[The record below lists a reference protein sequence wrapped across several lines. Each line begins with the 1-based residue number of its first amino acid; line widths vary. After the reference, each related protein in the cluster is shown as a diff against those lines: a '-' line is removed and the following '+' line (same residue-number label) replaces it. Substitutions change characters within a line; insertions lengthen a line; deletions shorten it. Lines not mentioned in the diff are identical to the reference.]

1 MKTTKEKFFAEVNR
15 LKGTK
20 TNLKAHKVALAAL
33 EEIDD
38 ALDRAQFL
46 VTDAFV
52 EAMDEGDAAYMRGRD
67 IMRFDFNDA
76 MVEAEGKIDE
86 VKSALDELGVAYPE
100 DLQYSINRF
109 SDTRMEED
117 ASRDRFEKWDAIY

>member
-1 MKTTKEKFFAEVNR
+1 MRKEKFLQEVAR
-15 LKGTK
+15 QKGTK
-20 TNLKAHKVALAAL
+20 TNLKAHKVSLAIL
-33 EEIDD
+33 DEINDT
-38 ALDRAQFL
+38 LDLAQHL
-46 VTDAFV
+46 VTNAFV

-76 MVEAEGKIDE
+76 MITAESKIDE

-109 SDTRMEED
+109 SDTRQEED
-117 ASRDRFEKWDAIY
+117 ASRDRFQKWDAIY